1 MANEDKKGVIAKI
14 IKLFLEF
21 LIAAL
26 VAWFGGSCVRN
37 YKAPLKCLVSSV
49 KPISAVALL
58 PAKQKIYGL
67 SYWIY

>member
-1 MANEDKKGVIAKI
+1 MASNDKKGVIAKI

-26 VAWFGGSCVRN
+26 VAWFGSGCVR
-37 YKAPLKCLVSSV
+37 KV
-49 KPISAVALL
+49 KPIYKCHVISSKVTSVVAIR
-58 PAKQKIYGL
+58 PVKKQIYDL